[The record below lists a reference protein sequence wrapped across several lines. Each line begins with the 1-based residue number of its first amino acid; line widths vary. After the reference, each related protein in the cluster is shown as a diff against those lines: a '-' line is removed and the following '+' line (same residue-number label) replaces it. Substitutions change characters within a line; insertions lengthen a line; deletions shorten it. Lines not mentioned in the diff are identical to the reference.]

1 MLEMDL
7 LNSQYSEIEDRHS
20 SRPFLVLFGISVALG
35 GLLIS
40 QFFSPLYVFGS
51 IALIASCIAV
61 LVHWPQGGLLLILVA
76 SVMPRLSLGIG
87 GWNARPEH
95 YAVGL
100 VVIVSAIRW
109 LFGERPGLVLNRA
122 DYYVAAYI
130 LWNYASSF
138 LTSPDPKM
146 TLRWA
151 LLNNLVILP
160 YFLIRFLVRDEG
172 TLRWVFRAFLGVGI
186 AECAYGI
193 FCFVSRHLLG
203 TSFGVEVGQYAA
215 GFEGVYGTQ
224 FEPNLLG
231 SCSASLAI
239 VLLTFYFLSGKR
251 SALLVGGIVIAI
263 TAMFVSLARAA
274 FLSFVVVLILL
285 AALGVVLK
293 IVSIRKL
300 LPLLACLFLFVPA
313 IAFTS
318 GRNLAERFASLSG
331 NGLQDDGEAAVRLIA
346 WTAALGDIWQHPIL
360 GNGTASFQLLAEARK
375 VPMLG
380 DRPWVGNSV
389 VRILHDTGAAGL
401 VLFGLVLIAVG
412 KQVAK
417 SIRNIVA
424 GKEIVVAL
432 SAGCL
437 VYAISFM
444 ATEATMLAFFWVH
457 LGVLATAAIFIDN
470 EGHATIMQRET

>member
-1 MLEMDL
+1 MDL
-7 LNSQYSEIEDRHS
+7 LNAQYNEIEDRHS
-20 SRPFLVLFGISVALG
+20 SAPFLVLLGISVVLG

-61 LVHWPQGGLLLILVA
+61 LAYWPQGGLLLILVA

-100 VVIVSAIRW
+100 VVVVAVIRW

-122 DYYVAAYI
+122 DYCVAAYI

-172 TLRWVFRAFLGVGI
+172 TLRWVFRAFLGIGT

-193 FCFVSRHLLG
+193 FCFVSRQLFG

-239 VLLTFYFLSGKR
+239 VLLTFYFLSGRR

-263 TAMFVSLARAA
+263 TAMFVSLGRAA
-274 FLSFVVVLILL
+274 FLGFVVVSILL
-285 AALGVVLK
+285 AILGLAMKVVRL
-293 IVSIRKL
+293 RKL
-300 LPLLACLFLFVPA
+300 LPLLVCLSLFVPA
-313 IAFTS
+313 IAFKS
-318 GRNLAERFASLSG
+318 GRNLAERFASLRG
-331 NGLQDDGEAAVRLIA
+331 DGLQDDGEAAVRLIA
-346 WTAALGDIWQHPIL
+346 WTAALGDIWQHPVL
-360 GNGTASFQLLAEARK
+360 GNGTASFQLLAETRE

-380 DRPWVGNSV
+380 NRPWVGNSV

-401 VLFGLVLIAVG
+401 ALFGLLLVAIG
-412 KQVAK
+412 EQVAK
-417 SIRNIVA
+417 SIKNA
-424 GKEIVVAL
+424 TSMGKQIVVAL

-444 ATEATMLAFFWVH
+444 TTEGTMLAFFWVH
-457 LGVLATAAIFIDN
+457 LGILASAAIIIDN
-470 EGHATIMQRET
+470 EGHTTITQRET

>member
-1 MLEMDL
+1 MDF
-7 LNSQYSEIEDRHS
+7 LNSQYSEIEAHHTS
-20 SRPFLVLFGISVALG
+20 APFLALLGITVVLA
-35 GLLIS
+35 GLLVS
-40 QFFSPLYVFGS
+40 QFISPLYVFGS
-51 IALIASCIAV
+51 IAFLASCVAV
-61 LVHWPQGGLLLILVA
+61 LAYWPHGGLLIILIA

-95 YAVGL
+95 YAAGL
-100 VVIVSAIRW
+100 VVVVSVIRW
-109 LFGERPGLVLNRA
+109 LFGERPRLVLNRA

-130 LWNYASSF
+130 LWNYLSSF

-172 TLRWVFRAFLGVGI
+172 TLLWVFRAFLGVGI

-193 FCFVSRHLLG
+193 FCFVSRQLLG
-203 TSFGVEVGQYAA
+203 TSFGVEVGQYSA

-239 VLLTFYFLSGKR
+239 VLLTLYFLSKRR
-251 SALLVGGIVIAI
+251 SALLVGGVVIAVI
-263 TAMFVSLARAA
+263 AMLVSLARAA
-274 FLSFVVVLILL
+274 FLSFVVVLFLL
-285 AALGVVLK
+285 AILGVVMK
-293 IVSIRKL
+293 IVRFRKL
-300 LPLLACLFLFVPA
+300 LPLLVSLILFVPA

-318 GRNLAERFASLSG
+318 GRNLAERFANLSSDR
-331 NGLQDDGEAAVRLIA
+331 LQGDGEAAVRLIA

-360 GNGTASFQLLAEARK
+360 GNGTASFQLLAEAK
-375 VPMLG
+375 QVPMLG

-389 VRILHDTGAAGL
+389 VRILHDAGAVGL
-401 VLFGLVLIAVG
+401 ALFGLLLIAIG
-412 KQVAK
+412 RQVANR
-417 SIRNIVA
+417 IRNTITR
-424 GKEIVVAL
+424 KEIIVAL

-457 LGVLATAAIFIDN
+457 LGVLVSAAIFINND
-470 EGHATIMQRET
+470 GHAFLTQRET